1 MLAAWGLSTKPQ
13 IPVDNF
19 VGKLL
24 FTFGLRQCIGIKD
37 KSFYS
42 EMNFFTQ

>member
-24 FTFGLRQCIGIKD
+24 FTFNFRQCIGAKD
-37 KSFYS
+37 KNLYP
-42 EMNFFTQ
+42 